1 MKRRGGSPGNPGMWG
16 AEGMRVRTG
25 LERLLES
32 AARYRGRKIGLIV
45 NQTSVGPGIG
55 YSWRLLER
63 AGIGVR
69 RIFSPEH
76 GLFGEEQDQ
85 IASSGG
91 VYDGIEAVSLYGS
104 TESSLVPGRR
114 HIDDLDLVI
123 FDIQDIG
130 ARYYTFVNTMA
141 LFMKALSGTGI
152 SFAVLDRP
160 NPLGGETVEGPLI
173 DEGYESFVGVFNAPV
188 RHGMTAGELAR
199 MCRNE
204 WDLDIELEVLPMQ
217 GWRRDMRYADTGL
230 PWVPPSPNMPTERTA
245 AVYPGMCLFEGTGVS
260 EGRGAT
266 TPFELIGAPFA
277 DENELAERLNAAEV
291 PGAVFRPARFRPT
304 FHKFRGQS
312 LGGAY
317 CHVTDVRAFRPFY
330 AGVAA
335 VHAFYSLYGE
345 LVRFPAGVYEFN
357 DRHPAFDLLAGGP
370 KIREAIVRGVS
381 PRDIESGWKDVEREF
396 YERRR
401 DCLLY

>member
-1 MKRRGGSPGNPGMWG
+1 MKLGVYNAVLHDRPLEE
-16 AEGMRVRTG
+16 AITVIADLG
-25 LERLLES
+25 L
-32 AARYRGRKIGLIV
+32 
-45 NQTSVGPGIG
+45 NGI
-55 YSWRLLER
+55 E
-63 AGIGVR
+63 IN
-69 RIFSPEH
+69 
-76 GLFGEEQDQ
+76 
-85 IASSGG
+85 SGG
-91 VYDGIEAVSLYGS
+91 FLPP
-104 TESSLVPGRR
+104 T
-114 HIDDLDLVI
+114 HI
-123 FDIQDIG
+123 
-130 ARYYTFVNTMA
+130 
-141 LFMKALSGTGI
+141 
-152 SFAVLDRP
+152 P
-160 NPLGGETVEGPLI
+160 NI
-173 DEGYESFVGVFNAPV
+173 DEIVASPAAAQAY
-188 RHGMTAGELAR
+188 LAK
-199 MCRNE
+199 
-204 WDLDIELEVLPMQ
+204 
-217 GWRRDMRYADTGL
+217 
-230 PWVPPSPNMPTERTA
+230 
-245 AVYPGMCLFEGTGVS
+245 FEGTGVS

-277 DENELAERLNAAEV
+277 DENELAERLNAAGA

-335 VHAFYSLYGE
+335 VYAFYSLYGE